1 MKEEILFKI
10 HKSYRNTISICDLE
24 LYGKK
29 FVEGIKQL
37 DLTGRFYEGEKISI
51 EESWSRVLDWA
62 IEDATFNI
70 VGNESISTA
79 LEAGIIT
86 KQGIITIDNIPIAL
100 ILL

>member
-70 VGNESISTA
+70 VGKKSITRRS
-79 LEAGIIT
+79 I
-86 KQGIITIDNIPIAL
+86 
-100 ILL
+100 